1 MTRDFASNSKKRS
14 SATRF
19 RESNKESNT
28 NFVVMILC
36 LVLGIVITLVAVYFY
51 QNSPDEIPQQQAVQE
66 PEKPSA
72 KNRYKAV
79 PAEEVEESEFKFHQ
93 ELRDKTVD
101 VEVEEEPVTESDTN
115 KSYIMQCGSFR
126 TRAQAETQKAKVAMT
141 GFQATINITQ
151 SKTGKNQYRVHL
163 GPYKSKRKADQ
174 DSRTLLSNADI
185 ICAVWPI

>member
-51 QNSPDEIPQQQAVQE
+51 QNSPDETPQQQVVQE

-79 PAEEVEESEFKFHQ
+79 PAEEVEEPEFKFHQ

-101 VEVEEEPVTESDTN
+101 VEVEEEPQTESDADRT
-115 KSYIMQCGSFR
+115 YIMQCGSFGTKER
-126 TRAQAETQKAKVAMT
+126 AETQKASIAMA
-141 GFQATINITQ
+141 GFEAIINVTQ
-151 SKTGKNQYRVHL
+151 SNSGRNQYRVRL

-174 DSRTLLSNADI
+174 DSRAILANADI
-185 ICAVWPI
+185 ICAIW